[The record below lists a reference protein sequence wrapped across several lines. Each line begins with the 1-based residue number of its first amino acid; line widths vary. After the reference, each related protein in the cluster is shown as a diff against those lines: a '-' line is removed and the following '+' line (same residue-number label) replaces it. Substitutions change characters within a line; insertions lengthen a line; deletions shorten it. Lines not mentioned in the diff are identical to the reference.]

1 MAVSGHRRTGGR
13 REQSRE
19 RENAMV
25 VVGVGKTVPVVVDGA
40 AGRRWVVC
48 RQTPAAS
55 GEANRGGFE
64 QRTGEGD
71 EVCTGRNERGVWDFD
86 YFGF

>member
-55 GEANRGGFE
+55 GEANRGGDRAE
-64 QRTGEGD
+64 NR
-71 EVCTGRNERGVWDFD
+71 GRGGGMRKEERKGGL
-86 YFGF
+86 GF